1 MKKKNFLAPWLSVA
15 LVWAAFTSN
24 ALATELISNLPGNDA
39 SQSADLD
46 ELRNKGMGFTMP
58 SADYTLDSVNMRL
71 ETFGA
76 NVAPI
81 VEIWSD
87 AGGNP
92 GASLITLDNPAFA
105 ASGIA
110 TYSFTPPS
118 TFTLLAN
125 TTYWI
130 VAYGQAG
137 AARYDWKASS
147 PAQTPTGIATHAG
160 ARFDTNG
167 PPPTTNSSIICS
179 YSLDGTTA
187 PVSVEDESWGL
198 VKSRYREE

>member
-1 MKKKNFLAPWLSVA
+1 MKKTILMVSC
-15 LVWAAFTSN
+15 LVMSM
-24 ALATELISNLPGNDA
+24 ALAVSSSVLADELISNLPGNDG

-58 SADYTLDSVNMRL
+58 ASQYNLENVVLRL
-71 ETFGA
+71 ETFGP

-87 AGGNP
+87 VGGQP
-92 GASLITLDNPAFA
+92 GAPLVTLVNPVFA

-110 TYSFTPPS
+110 DYAFIPPG
-118 TFTLLAN
+118 TFVLQAA

-137 AARYDWKASS
+137 ADRYDWKASS
-147 PAQTPTGIATHAG
+147 PAQIPSGLATHAG
-160 ARFDTNG
+160 ARFDSNG
-167 PPPTTNSSIICS
+167 APPTTTSSIICS
-179 YSLDGTTA
+179 YALNGTTG
-187 PVSVEDESWGL
+187 PVSVEQESWSTI
-198 VKSRYREE
+198 KAAYR

>member
-1 MKKKNFLAPWLSVA
+1 MKKTILMVSCLVMSMALAIS
-15 LVWAAFTSN
+15 SN
-24 ALATELISNLPGNDA
+24 ALADELISNLPGNDV
-39 SQSADLD
+39 SQSFDLD

-58 SADYTLDSVNMRL
+58 ATQYNLENVVLRL
-71 ETFGA
+71 ETFGP

-87 AGGNP
+87 VGGLP
-92 GASLITLDNPAFA
+92 SAPLVTLVNPAFA

-110 TYSFTPPS
+110 NYEFIPPG
-118 TFTLLAN
+118 TFVLEAS

-137 AARYDWKASS
+137 ADTYSWKASS

-160 ARFDTNG
+160 SRFDTNG
-167 PPPTTNSSIICS
+167 APPTTTSSIICS
-179 YSLDGTTA
+179 YALNGTTG
-187 PVSVEDESWGL
+187 PVSVDEESWGTI
-198 VKSRYREE
+198 KAAYR

>member
-1 MKKKNFLAPWLSVA
+1 MKKTILLAPWLSMV
-15 LVWAAFTSN
+15 LVWAVVTPN
-24 ALATELISNLPGNDA
+24 AQAIELISNLPGNDA

-58 SADYTLDSVNMRL
+58 GTQYTLDNVSLRL

-81 VEIWSD
+81 VEIWD
-87 AGGNP
+87 DVAGNP
-92 GASLITLDNPAFA
+92 GAPLVTLVNPVFA

-110 TYSFTPPS
+110 NYDFTPPG
-118 TFTLLAN
+118 TFTLSAN

-147 PAQTPTGIATHAG
+147 PAQIPTGLATHAG
-160 ARFDTNG
+160 AKFDTNG
-167 PPPTTNSSIICS
+167 APPTTNSSIICS
-179 YSLDGTTA
+179 YALNGSTG
-187 PVSVEDESWGL
+187 PISVDAETWSS
-198 VKSRYREE
+198 VKARYREE